1 MVPRGKVT
9 RAGPWKSLGPG
20 EGKVVVGYPF
30 FWWKGEN
37 GMGEKRWAGVTESYD
52 ACAKSGSPTLP
63 RRG

>member
-30 FWWKGEN
+30 FLVERGEWN
-37 GMGEKRWAGVTESYD
+37 GRKEVG
-52 ACAKSGSPTLP
+52 
-63 RRG
+63 RRDRKLRRLR